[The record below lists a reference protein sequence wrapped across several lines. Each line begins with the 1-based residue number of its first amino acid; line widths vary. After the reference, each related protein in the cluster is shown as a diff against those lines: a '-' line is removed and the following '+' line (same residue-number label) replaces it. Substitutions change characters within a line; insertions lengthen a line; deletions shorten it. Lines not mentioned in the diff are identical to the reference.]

1 MLSREDK
8 LEYIRYNLPIL
19 EHESTVNKSLAGG
32 VVICDGTDGEEC
44 DLYVR
49 QARVKGAES
58 VTRVS
63 IIIWG

>member
-44 DLYVR
+44 DLYVP
-49 QARVKGAES
+49 
-58 VTRVS
+58 
-63 IIIWG
+63 